1 MNMTLKEKVMQMQPG
16 CVDDIYAG
24 GVRGCPANYSY
35 LNKPKLE
42 VHICDI
48 KNGCGCC
55 WNQPFEKQEP
65 IIKEKIHTKSIT
77 WARLW
82 RRIGKQP
89 IRKTQNKKVEILIDG
104 ELKECAL
111 VFTDNGSKFHLE
123 IAE

>member
-1 MNMTLKEKVMQMQPG
+1 MTLKEKVKEMQPE
-16 CVDDIYAG
+16 CVNDGYGG
-24 GVRGCPANYSY
+24 GVHGCPANYPY
-35 LNKPKLE
+35 LNKPKL
-42 VHICDI
+42 ICYNTSYED
-48 KNGCGCC
+48 CEAC

-65 IIKEKIHTKSIT
+65 TVKEKRHTKSIT
-77 WARLW
+77 WAKLW

-111 VFTDNGSKFHLE
+111 VFTDSGSKFHLE